1 MLSRKIMSGLGPCAL
16 IASTLAGCSQ
26 PASHP
31 HAPPEQKAEKVEAAP
46 QFSEE
51 EARQFAEAFVAAM
64 KAKDASAL
72 GKLLNWDA
80 MLDKATV
87 GILAPAKEKERYI
100 ELMKGTADRTGVF
113 ARQLLEFMKAGAS
126 CKLLRH
132 RRIDGRD
139 RLLFRVLVPDGAALD
154 YYEVLL
160 DRDKQARIEGVDVF
174 DLANG
179 ELLSQT
185 ARRAFLTAAVRWT
198 ESANASVQG
207 AEREYLIHFAK
218 VEAMNTLVQQGKY
231 RDALAL
237 YDQLPPLLQGDKNVL
252 LTRLRAAQNVGPAEF
267 TEAVANFRTFH
278 PGDPSV
284 DLFSIVYFYQKKD
297 YPKAL
302 EMIDRV
308 DKALDGDPYLNV
320 LRANVHL
327 DAGDVPAARQAAN
340 KVIAE
345 EPTLAEGYWALISIA
360 LHEKKFDEVLQLLG
374 DIDQRFSPQFPD
386 MNALPVFAGF
396 VKSPQYQEWLRSRKS
411 SR

>member
-1 MLSRKIMSGLGPCAL
+1 MLSRKIMSSLGPCVL
-16 IASTLAGCSQ
+16 IASSLIGCSQ
-26 PASHP
+26 HASHP
-31 HAPPEQKAEKVEAAP
+31 HAPPEQKAEKVKAAP

-72 GKLLNWDA
+72 GKLLSWDA
-80 MLDKATV
+80 MLDKATAD
-87 GILAPAKEKERYI
+87 ILAPAKEKERFV

-113 ARQLLEFMKAGAS
+113 AQQLLEFMKAGAS
-126 CKLLRH
+126 CTFLHH
-132 RRIDGRD
+132 RRIDERD
-139 RLLFRVLVPDGAALD
+139 RLLFRVLLPDGAALN
-154 YYEVLL
+154 YYELLL

-174 DLANG
+174 VLANG
-179 ELLSQT
+179 ELMSQT
-185 ARRAFLTAAVRWT
+185 ARRAYLTAAVRWT
-198 ESANASVQG
+198 EAANAPLQG
-207 AEREYLIHFAK
+207 ADREYLAHFSK

-252 LTRLRAAQNVGPAEF
+252 LTRLRAAQNVGPTEYA
-267 TEAVANFRTFH
+267 EAVTNFRTFH

-297 YPKAL
+297 FPKAL

-327 DAGDVPAARQAAN
+327 DAGDLAAARQAAD
-340 KVIAE
+340 KAIAE
-345 EPTLAEGYWALISIA
+345 EPMLAEGYWALVGIT
-360 LHEKKFDEVLQLLG
+360 LHEKKFDEVLRLLR
-374 DIDQRFSPQFPD
+374 DIDKRFSPQFPD
-386 MNALPVFAGF
+386 MNALPAFAEF
-396 VKSPQYQEWLRSRKS
+396 IKSPQYQEWLRSRKP

>member
-1 MLSRKIMSGLGPCAL
+1 MPFRNASFGLGVCLLVACA
-16 IASTLAGCSQ
+16 LAGCSHH
-26 PASHP
+26 PSGP
-31 HAPPEQKAEKVEAAP
+31 HAPPEQKTEKPEVPP

-51 EARQFAEAFVAAM
+51 EARQFAEAFASTM

-80 MLDKATV
+80 MLDKATA
-87 GILAPAKEKERYI
+87 GILAPAKEKERFI
-100 ELMKGTADRTGVF
+100 ELMKGTADRPGVF
-113 ARQLLEFMKAGAS
+113 ARQLLELMKAGAT
-126 CKLLRH
+126 CTFLRH
-132 RRIDGRD
+132 RRIDNRD
-139 RLLFRVLVPDGAALD
+139 RLLFRILLPDGAALN
-154 YYEVLL
+154 YYEILL
-160 DRDKQARIEGVDVF
+160 DRDKQARIEGIDVF
-174 DLANG
+174 VMLNG
-179 ELLSQT
+179 ELISQT
-185 ARRAFLTAAVRWT
+185 ARRAFLTAAVRWS

-207 AEREYLIHFAK
+207 AEREYLVHFAK
-218 VEAMNTLVQQGKY
+218 VEAMNALVQQGKY

-267 TEAVANFRTFH
+267 AEAVANFRTFH

-320 LRANVHL
+320 LRANVYL
-327 DAGDVPAARQAAN
+327 DAGDVAAARQAAN
-340 KVIAE
+340 KAIGD
-345 EPTLAEGYWALISIA
+345 EPTLAEGYWALVGIA
-360 LHEKKFDEVLQLLG
+360 LHEKKFDEVLQLLC
-374 DIDQRFSPQFPD
+374 DIDKRFSPQFPD
-386 MNALPVFAGF
+386 MNVLPAFAEF
-396 VKSPQYQEWLRSRKS
+396 IKSPQYQEWLRSRKP